1 MGEALNILELQDR
14 QGIIITPIKYELFD
28 YIIYPKY
35 LQGQPKKIKV
45 LRIYV
50 PKEEMLFG
58 PGYWDITSQTLIAT
72 LLPILKTKT
81 LGTFKVQI
89 VAIGVAPAKRFSVTV
104 IE

>member
-14 QGIIITPIKYELFD
+14 QGIIITPIKYEIFE
-28 YIIYPKY
+28 YTIFPKY
-35 LQGQPKKIKV
+35 LQGQSKKIKI

-50 PKEEMLFG
+50 PKEEQLFG

-72 LLPILKTKT
+72 LLPILKQKT
-81 LGTFKVQI
+81 LGSFKVQI